1 MQCSQCS
8 ITKLQNKSITIS
20 QHKEQVGHTLQL
32 RFCNYWWCAV
42 VRYLYSKCFYFYT
55 NRNICIVAA
64 VHQIRIRNEYLVHL
78 CFCVFFYYLLSLCIF
93 CLCVCSVV
101 MQQMTTWV
109 LSLSTSTTSRRCWNH
124 TSTLSSFSCRLWTQ
138 LVSAWRPSFV
148 NGLALLT
155 SSAMLCHALVFTELL
170 YNLPLLFRQSRMTI
184 RMKNIVYS
192 WYE

>member
-78 CFCVFFYYLLSLCIF
+78 CFCVFFIIYCLSVYFVYVSVVSWCSRWPPECWACPPRQPQEDVGITPQPCPHSAADSERSSWAPDGRLSWTGSRYWPPLLCCAMHWYLLNYYIIYHCY
-93 CLCVCSVV
+93 SVKAE
-101 MQQMTTWV
+101 W
-109 LSLSTSTTSRRCWNH
+109 
-124 TSTLSSFSCRLWTQ
+124 RLEWK
-138 LVSAWRPSFV
+138 
-148 NGLALLT
+148 
-155 SSAMLCHALVFTELL
+155 
-170 YNLPLLFRQSRMTI
+170 I
-184 RMKNIVYS
+184 
-192 WYE
+192 